1 MCISTF
7 SVLKNFYMVVILIIL
22 SSVGCNVQAHNYW
35 TTLFPSSSY
44 SRALEVCMR
53 VLDDTHQ
60 VYDVETAEDLCVGR
74 LVRLFKE
81 VSAIEYVHT
90 TCNPYPPEDIE
101 YMVSLMGKITQ
112 EKQAQIN
119 SSRPLASLVKSIQ
132 TKLCRLLS

>member
-1 MCISTF
+1 MRISVM
-7 SVLKNFYMVVILIIL
+7 SVSKKNYLVVILIIL
-22 SSVGCNVQAHNYW
+22 SCAWCTVQAKNSW

-60 VYDVETAEDLCVGR
+60 VYDMETAEDLCVGR

-119 SSRPLASLVKSIQ
+119 SSRPLASLVKLIQ